1 MFKIFIEESILAKIV
16 DWIADA
22 PYRRHLY
29 PPTSEEKKQENAKL
43 DAAYSKVYKLLQ
55 QQKKIFTTAHTS
67 KYSRLQ
73 AFQKENKITIDGS
86 MTSYIDHIADDP
98 SSVLQQPS
106 SLFILNI
113 PVSEAE
119 RIQKSYGVMCLSG
132 DNVDISPLIDV
143 NDIHISNE
151 REKLGRGWDSV
162 LDSVETLPSNALLL
176 TDRYLF
182 AFRHPNAGDGLAN
195 IHDILDELLPKT
207 FLGGDYHVTVVFDDK
222 SKHASYTFDEI
233 ATKLNRIKTQLHRD
247 YPIMME
253 VLGITPDCAIYNK
266 LHNRLIIS
274 NYYLIEAG
282 HKLAAF
288 NEDKGTARQTLLPL
302 ALFTENSLSGSSTP
316 PLEAINQTV
325 TTLREFSDS
334 LSKLE
339 DHSVYLYAVNGQRQE
354 KCMSLRNRLISVR

>member
-1 MFKIFIEESILAKIV
+1 MFKIFIEESILAQIV
-16 DWIADA
+16 DWMADA

-43 DAAYSKVYKLLQ
+43 DVAYSKIYKLLQ
-55 QQKKIFTTAHTS
+55 QQKKVFTTAHTS
-67 KYSRLQ
+67 TYSRLQ
-73 AFQKENKITIDGS
+73 AFQEENKINIDGS
-86 MTSYIDHIADDP
+86 MTSYIDHIVEDP
-98 SSVLQQPS
+98 SSVLLQPS

-113 PVSEAE
+113 PISEAE

-143 NDIHISNE
+143 NDIYISNQ

-162 LDSVETLPSNALLL
+162 LDSVEPLPSNALLL

-182 AFRHPNAGDGLAN
+182 AFRHPDAGDGLAN
-195 IHDILDELLPKT
+195 IRDILDELLPKT
-207 FLGGDYHVTVVFDDK
+207 FLGGDYHVTVIFDNK

-266 LHNRLIIS
+266 LHPRLIVS
-274 NYYLIEAG
+274 NYYLVEAG

-288 NEDKGTARQTLLPL
+288 NHDKGTARQTLLPL
-302 ALFTENSLSGSSTP
+302 ALFTESSLKGTSTP
-316 PLEAINQTV
+316 PKKAIDQTV
-325 TTLREFSDS
+325 STLREFSKS
-334 LSKLE
+334 LSKLT
-339 DHSVYLYAVNGQRQE
+339 DHSIYLYAVNGQRME
-354 KCMSLRNRLISVR
+354 RCISLRNRLIK